1 MAAVPAPF
9 YSHHVTTQDHVT
21 TAIVQR
27 SSLMQTGASPSR
39 QQLSLALKNTTLSS
53 SANGKSGLESPG
65 GVADA
70 RHNMVIDNGPSSDLG
85 SSGPGS
91 NISYS
96 PGDRLDQFQVT
107 PSPLSDTIA
116 SPDYKTTSG
125 PAVAA
130 ARVDSSYLLTN
141 GHMSS
146 LPPSITGSNKLFS
159 DNIPRI
165 EPPPKTRKIKS
176 NRPSPSPLTPTS
188 PEGIYDYVKARDVNA
203 FNNNNNNKNG
213 SHYSNGVY
221 NSINN
226 NKNNYANE
234 FERKDATA
242 VNAIVSTSY
251 NQFNGRQTG
260 LNKLNTCHQLGSLN
274 EETALA

>member
-1 MAAVPAPF
+1 MAAVPAPL

-21 TAIVQR
+21 TATVPR
-27 SSLMQTGASPSR
+27 SSLMQTCASPSR
-39 QQLSLALKNTTLSS
+39 QQLSLALKNTTWSS

-65 GVADA
+65 GVVDA

-107 PSPLSDTIA
+107 PSPLSETIA
-116 SPDYKTTSG
+116 SPDYKTTSR
-125 PAVAA
+125 PAVGAA
-130 ARVDSSYLLTN
+130 PVDNSYLLTN

-146 LPPSITGSNKLFS
+146 LPPSITGSSKLS
-159 DNIPRI
+159 SEDIPRI
-165 EPPPKTRKIKS
+165 EPPPKTRKVKS
-176 NRPSPSPLTPTS
+176 NRPSPSSLTPTS
-188 PEGIYDYVKARDVNA
+188 PEGIYDCVKACDVNA

-213 SHYSNGVY
+213 SHYNNGVY
-221 NSINN
+221 TSINN
-226 NKNNYANE
+226 NKNDYANE
-234 FERKDATA
+234 FGREDAA

-251 NQFNGRQTG
+251 NKFNGRQIG

-274 EETALA
+274 EENVLA